1 MSAREPDRT
10 LTELEYVEVAVRR
23 AANLVARRDSSALL
37 ILAEQLTG
45 ADISQL
51 NGGTDTRYAELQ
63 RLRRQQS

>member
-23 AANLVARRDSSALL
+23 AANLVARRDASALL
-37 ILAEQLTG
+37 ILAEQLMS

-51 NGGTDTRYAELQ
+51 NGGSDTRYAELQ
-63 RLRRQQS
+63 RLRRQQQ